1 MRGISALSASS
12 WARNEDKMKY
22 QEARHISATS
32 HHYFVPVKGIMP
44 GLVAVTISSPKFSE
58 TIIFYPPLL
67 PPYPIS

>member
-1 MRGISALSASS
+1 
-12 WARNEDKMKY
+12 MKY

-32 HHYFVPVKGIMP
+32 HRYSVPVKSIMP

-67 PPYPIS
+67 PPYPPHHNRTFVLVELLDLLL